1 MAESQAEPQ
10 AFTCHWH
17 PETATRLSCSQCRR
31 HICTVCLVQAP
42 VGIRCRECGRA
53 QPLPT
58 FDVRPVNYARAV
70 AVAAGVFV
78 LGTLVWFVLDLI
90 NNGWLASLIMPPVI
104 GYATG
109 YLVSRAVN
117 LKRSRGLMLIA
128 GGTVVLASLVGVTL
142 TGILGLWGL
151 MSVAVGVLIAIGRVR
166 L

>member
-1 MAESQAEPQ
+1 MPPSYLHGLPGAS
-10 AFTCHWH
+10 
-17 PETATRLSCSQCRR
+17 
-31 HICTVCLVQAP
+31 P

-78 LGTLVWFVLDLI
+78 LGTLVWFVLAFV
-90 NNGWLASLIMPPVI
+90 NGWLASLIMPPVI

-128 GGTVVLASLVGVTL
+128 GGTVVLSFLVGVAL
-142 TGILGLWGL
+142 TGTLELWGL

-166 L
+166 M